1 MCGFVSCYYRL
12 QDCGLRKKL
21 ERRQKKRD
29 CAHLCVNVNYLP
41 SGSYPKR
48 EAEQLERLVTT
59 RKNKKTHS
67 KTLTSVYSGG
77 CGGRYK
83 YNSCWRISGTN
94 FVKTKSWTKTAVW
107 LVIITFDSQA
117 IRRVLCVYIY
127 ICTLSSRER
136 FTGYVVWT
144 VFKKRCVNL
153 LAIAV

>member
-59 RKNKKTHS
+59 RKNKRRH
-67 KTLTSVYSGG
+67 
-77 CGGRYK
+77 
-83 YNSCWRISGTN
+83 
-94 FVKTKSWTKTAVW
+94 
-107 LVIITFDSQA
+107 
-117 IRRVLCVYIY
+117 IRRRQQVYTVGGAEEDINTTVAEEFLEL
-127 ICTLSSRER
+127 ILSRR
-136 FTGYVVWT
+136 
-144 VFKKRCVNL
+144 NL
-153 LAIAV
+153 GRRLQCDW